1 MNSLSNLYVV
11 GALLT
16 EVETGDGV
24 GALPFR
30 LVGWNGAILAQDW
43 DPATKR
49 EQPAL
54 DDDGRVK
61 AAG

>member
-1 MNSLSNLYVV
+1 MKGTQRGTVV
-11 GALLT
+11 APLT
-16 EVETGDGV
+16 KVETGDCV

-30 LVGWNGAILAQDW
+30 LVGWNGAILSQDW
-43 DPATKR
+43 DPPTKR
-49 EQPAL
+49 EQLAL